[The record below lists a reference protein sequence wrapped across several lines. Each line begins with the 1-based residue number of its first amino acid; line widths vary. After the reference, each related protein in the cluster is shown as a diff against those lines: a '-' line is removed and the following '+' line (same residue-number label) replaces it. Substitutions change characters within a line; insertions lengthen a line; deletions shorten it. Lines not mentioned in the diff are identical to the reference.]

1 MVDVLSCAQ
10 GRRTPPMPPTES
22 GSPVPFA
29 SSASESD
36 RRQARAERFNSNT
49 LDFMEDLGISRS
61 QGSAALAAA
70 HGDQTLAVE
79 TATDACSP
87 SAFAPSSP
95 VPSPSPSPSAPPPP
109 EAGLQSYTALG
120 RTICAGLAQ
129 YASDSD
135 TDSASAPAS
144 DSEDSSDAPA
154 SDSEDSSDG
163 QPSGRPP
170 KRARTDPL
178 DFDAGGEGEGDD
190 GSMGPFVGPQQA
202 GGAPAGQ
209 RLTDLMNGCDHY
221 PDKDCGHDLRC
232 YPFSAKGDGQRRRT
246 ARYRAKKEGKP
257 PPPGCGVGKSATRA
271 RTGQHVRKADQKV
284 RKYVKRDRQHRRV
297 NKALTVALSNAGVAV
312 PRGVGQARS
321 RGGGDRG
328 GGGGGQ
334 RRNLTWVRG
343 RQ

>member
-1 MVDVLSCAQ
+1 
-10 GRRTPPMPPTES
+10 
-22 GSPVPFA
+22 
-29 SSASESD
+29 
-36 RRQARAERFNSNT
+36 
-49 LDFMEDLGISRS
+49 MEDLGISRS
-61 QGSAALAAA
+61 QGSSALASA
-70 HGDQTLAVE
+70 HGDQALAVE
-79 TATDACSP
+79 TATDARSP
-87 SAFAPSSP
+87 SVFAPSSP
-95 VPSPSPSPSAPPPP
+95 VPSPSPSPPAPLPP
-109 EAGLQSYTALG
+109 EAGLQSSTALG